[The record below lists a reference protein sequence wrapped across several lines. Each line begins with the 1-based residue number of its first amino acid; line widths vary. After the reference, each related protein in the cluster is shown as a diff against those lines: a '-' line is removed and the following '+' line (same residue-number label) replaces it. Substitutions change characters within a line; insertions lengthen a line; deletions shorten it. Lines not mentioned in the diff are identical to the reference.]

1 MTKEMLKEL
10 KEKFLEAKEKRKRIS
25 DEIKD
30 NEKALKALAKKPD
43 VIAYLSTNKYMEK
56 LYLEMREIPK
66 NFVDFVIEENLDS
79 NEEEAYLWLCDYYNL
94 DKVNKRGQ
102 NYATKVCRNDKKG
115 THRAYL
121 GLESRNLIELEKE
134 EAIDFEVEHNVVVL
148 DEYDNPK
155 DLGVSLYV
163 FENYRQDHL
172 TKMLKD
178 VKVRKKNKNE
188 KNRI

>member
-10 KEKFLEAKEKRKRIS
+10 KEKFLEAKEERKRIS

-56 LYLEMREIPK
+56 LYLEMREIPE

-94 DKVNKRGQ
+94 DKVNKRGK
-102 NYATKVCRNDKKG
+102 NYATKVCRNDNKG

-155 DLGVSLYV
+155 ELGVSLYV

-178 VKVRKKNKNE
+178 VKVRKNSKK
-188 KNRI
+188 